1 VIEPASEA
9 GRILSGPRYL
19 AENDVPS
26 LAANRSGP
34 VLAVVLVGLPVND
47 PAPWLTAHVPCPPLR
62 SGLAEVW
69 PASGPVAR
77 FDFDGARAAGDG
89 TSLFVALEAPGT
101 GAGIDRLAFDAYR
114 RLLHDLERSGY
125 PHLLRAW
132 NFVPAIHD
140 RHEGLDRYKL
150 FCKGRSEAFAAR
162 HGDLLPS
169 RLPAASA
176 VGYPGNA
183 LVVHALA
190 SREPGRHV
198 ENPRQVSAYRYPER
212 YGPRSPTFA
221 RATVA
226 PRSAGGALFV
236 SGTAS
241 IVGHESVHPG
251 DPARQTEETLTNIA
265 SVLDSAGIPGMGG
278 PLGPRLDSLRVYAR
292 HPGDLDTIRSVV
304 SSATGGDVPSAWLRA
319 DICRDDLLV
328 EIEAIAQPEESAYG
342 V

>member
-1 VIEPASEA
+1 MIEPASEA
-9 GRILSGPRYL
+9 GRPLPGPRYL
-19 AENDVPS
+19 AGGDLPLLPENGSD
-26 LAANRSGP
+26 P
-34 VLAVVLVGLPVND
+34 VLAVVLVGLPTID
-47 PAPWLTAHVPCPPLR
+47 PAPWLTARVPCPPLR

-69 PASGPVAR
+69 TASGPVSQL
-77 FDFDGARAAGDG
+77 DIDGARAACDG
-89 TSLFVALEAPGT
+89 TSLFVALELAGT
-101 GAGIDRLAFDAYR
+101 GARIDRLAFDAYR
-114 RLLHDLERSGY
+114 GLLRDLERTGY
-125 PHLLRAW
+125 PHILRVW

-140 RHEGLDRYKL
+140 RYGGLDRYKL
-150 FCKGRSEAFAAR
+150 FCKGRSEAFAAH
-162 HGDLLPS
+162 HGDLFPS

-176 VGYPGNA
+176 VGSPGEA

-212 YGPRSPTFA
+212 YGPKSPTFA

-265 SVLDSAGIPGMGG
+265 SVLDSAGVPGTGG

-292 HPGDLDTIRSVV
+292 HPGDLDAIRSVV
-304 SSATGGDVPSAWLRA
+304 SNATGGSVPAAWLQG
-319 DICRDDLLV
+319 DICREDLLV
-328 EIEAIAQPEESAYG
+328 EIEAVARPRELAHG

>member
-1 VIEPASEA
+1 VIEPASRA
-9 GRILSGPRYL
+9 DRVAPGPRYL
-19 AENDVPS
+19 AAIDVAR
-26 LAANRSGP
+26 LAAESSDP
-34 VLAVVLVGLPVND
+34 VLAVVLVGLPAID
-47 PAPWLTAHVPCPPLR
+47 ASPWLTANVPCPSLR

-69 PASGPVAR
+69 PASGPVSR
-77 FDFDGARAAGDG
+77 VDVDGALAACDG
-89 TSLFVALEAPGT
+89 TSLFVTLEAA
-101 GAGIDRLAFDAYR
+101 GAGAEIDRLAFDTYR
-114 RLLHDLERSGY
+114 RLLRDLERTGY

-132 NFVPAIHD
+132 NFVPAIHV
-140 RHEGLDRYKL
+140 RHEGLDRYKR
-150 FCKGRSEAFAAR
+150 FCKGRSEAFAAH

-176 VGYPGNA
+176 VGSPGSA

-212 YGPRSPTFA
+212 YGPKSPTFA

-292 HPGDLDTIRSVV
+292 RPGDLDVIRSVV
-304 SSATGGDVPSAWLRA
+304 SSVTGGSVPSAWLQA
-319 DICRDDLLV
+319 DICRNDLLV
-328 EIEAIAQPEESAYG
+328 EIEAIARSEESAYG